1 MTSYEIYTLVLS
13 LIVCLLFTVL
23 FTVMIAYMARS
34 SVKLI
39 RLGDADGIESAK
51 HDGCRGY
58 SIRSIYG
65 CGSGFWKE
73 ALKEIHPMKK
83 AA

>member
-1 MTSYEIYTLVLS
+1 LLQRNGSGSVLEIALDKDVRLP
-13 LIVCLLFTVL
+13 
-23 FTVMIAYMARS
+23 
-34 SVKLI
+34 I
-39 RLGDADGIESAK
+39 RCIESAK

-83 AA
+83 AV